1 MSRLYESLPLMTNKE
16 VNNLAKNK
24 YVDEDIQQ
32 WISEFGGI
40 QARYS
45 LARNRDI
52 CPVARDIL
60 LKGKSNLVKGLLVGS
75 NNVRDTSIIRDIYS
89 KFRHKPTSYNWR
101 IYNYFI
107 RDLWN
112 RGFYT
117 NSPSDVL
124 EDIYENR
131 MYTTGRAEFYS
142 RHWVRELSHHP
153 NCSIKL
159 AIIMSQSEYDH
170 NKNCGFEALV
180 RLEKQNKNL

>member
-1 MSRLYESLPLMTNKE
+1 MRCIHIASFDGNIGDVLSHEGTYNMFR
-16 VNNLAKNK
+16 K
-24 YVDEDIQQ
+24 YVKKKIKFT
-32 WISEFGGI
+32 EFE
-40 QARYS
+40 
-45 LARNRDI
+45 
-52 CPVARDIL
+52 
-60 LKGKSNLVKGLLVGS
+60 
-75 NNVRDTSIIRDIYS
+75 IRDIYN

-159 AIIMSQSEYDH
+159 AIIMSQSEHDH